1 MNGIKLNDFR
11 LLVNDFVASLHFW
24 HEVVGLP
31 VIFRD
36 EHNIY
41 AELEAG
47 NVRLELLRADYFAA
61 SMGEARVASQ
71 APSSEVGPRG
81 VVVFKADNA
90 DEAYADLV
98 KRGASPLAPPQDH
111 PAGFARTALLAA
123 PDGYVLEVFS
133 SLRSFPH
140 EV

>member
-24 HEVVGLP
+24 HEIVGLP
-31 VIFRD
+31 IIFQD

-61 SMGEARVASQ
+61 SMGKTQAASTEA
-71 APSSEVGPRG
+71 GPRG

-98 KRGASPLAPPQDH
+98 KRGASPLAPPQNH

-140 EV
+140 KA